1 MYNEFRKSKITKRVR
16 REVALEN
23 MDILPISGGIEYQRI
38 ILIDSCF
45 KFSERLNFFL
55 LSSLR

>member
-23 MDILPISGGIEYQRI
+23 MDILPISGGIEYQRM
-38 ILIDSCF
+38 ILIDSWF
-45 KFSERLNFFL
+45 KFSERLHFFYFHH
-55 LSSLR
+55 